1 MSDEAPQQTMQFDK
15 FIQVIEGMTQQGAQ
29 RVAQAARNYDQT
41 VQNVINERTSRV
53 SQNRPGP
60 QATSYIIEA
69 MNMSQDA
76 VQRTAEALIRTY
88 GVYRMAYMLEKQAL
102 EALEGAFARAVDP
115 SDPVEKK
122 EPWTVTQY
130 QLRLAILAYVLE
142 GALAQDQ
149 HEILL
154 KGFVDAAL

>member
-29 RVAQAARNYDQT
+29 RVDQAARNYDQT
-41 VQNVINERTSRV
+41 VQNVINERTFRV

-60 QATSYIIEA
+60 KATSYVVEA
-69 MNMSQDA
+69 MNMSQDS

-88 GVYRMAYMLEKQAL
+88 GVYRMAEMIESQAI
-102 EALEGAFARAVDP
+102 EALERAFARAVDP
-115 SDPVEKK
+115 SDSVEKT
-122 EPWTVTQY
+122 EPWTVTKY

-142 GALAQDQ
+142 GSLAQDQ
-149 HEILL
+149 REILL